1 MRVAIMQPGYLP
13 WLGFFELMQN
23 CDLFVVLDDVQ
34 YTKRDWRSRNR
45 IRTKEGWMWL
55 TVPVLVKNKSGQHI
69 RDTKV
74 NNDCPWK
81 EKHLKSLKG
90 NYSKACYFNDCIEE
104 LESIYRKDWV
114 FLLDLDMEI
123 ILFLAHHFAIKTNIT
138 LASSLDIHGLGGNAH
153 ILEICRKLGANELY
167 DSAGAKPFIDL
178 NLFENANIKVVFQ
191 EYRHPVYM
199 QMHQPFLPHMS
210 AIDLLFNAGANG
222 RALIIKGGEGAC
234 LP

>member
-1 MRVAIMQPGYLP
+1 
-13 WLGFFELMQN
+13 MQN

-55 TVPVLVKNKSGQHI
+55 TVPVLVKNKRGQHI

-81 EKHLKSLKG
+81 EKHLKSLKS
-90 NYSKACYFNDCIEE
+90 NYSKACYFNYCIEE
-104 LESIYRKDWV
+104 LESIYQKDWA

-123 ILFLAHHFAIKTNIT
+123 ILFMAKHFAIKTHIT
-138 LASSLDIHGLGGNAH
+138 LASSLDIHGLGGNDH
-153 ILEICRKLGANELY
+153 ILEIRRRLGANELY
-167 DSAGAKPFIDL
+167 DSVGAKPFIDL
-178 NLFENANIKVVFQ
+178 NLFENADVKVVFQ
-191 EYRHPVYM
+191 EYRHPVYT
-199 QMHQPFLPHMS
+199 QIHQPFFPYMS

-222 RALIIKGGEGAC
+222 RALILNGAGQ
-234 LP
+234 

>member
-1 MRVAIMQPGYLP
+1 MRIAIMQPGYLP

-55 TVPVLVKNKSGQHI
+55 TVPVLVKNRRGQHI
-69 RDTKV
+69 RDTKI

-81 EKHLKSLKG
+81 EKHLKSLKS
-90 NYSKACYFNDCIEE
+90 NYSKARYFNGCIGE
-104 LESIYRKDWV
+104 LEGIYRKDWA

-123 ILFLAHHFAIKTNIT
+123 ILFMAHHFAIKTNIA
-138 LASSLDIHGLGGNAH
+138 LASSLGIHGLGGNDH

-191 EYRHPVYM
+191 EYRHPIYA
-199 QMHQPFLPHMS
+199 QIHQPFLPHMS

-222 RALIIKGGEGAC
+222 KALILKGGEAR

>member
-1 MRVAIMQPGYLP
+1 MRIAIMQPGYLP

-23 CDLFVVLDDVQ
+23 CDLFIVLDDVQ

-55 TVPVLVKNKSGQHI
+55 TVPVLVKNKRGQRI
-69 RDTKV
+69 RDTQI

-81 EKHLKSLKG
+81 EKHLKSLKS
-90 NYSKACYFNDCIEE
+90 NYSKARYFDVCIGE

-123 ILFLAHHFAIKTNIT
+123 ILFMAHHFSIKTNIT
-138 LASSLDIHGLGGNAH
+138 LASSLDIHGLGGNDH

-191 EYRHPVYM
+191 EYRHPVYA
-199 QMHQPFLPHMS
+199 QIHQPFLPHMS

-222 RALIIKGGEGAC
+222 RALILKGGEAR